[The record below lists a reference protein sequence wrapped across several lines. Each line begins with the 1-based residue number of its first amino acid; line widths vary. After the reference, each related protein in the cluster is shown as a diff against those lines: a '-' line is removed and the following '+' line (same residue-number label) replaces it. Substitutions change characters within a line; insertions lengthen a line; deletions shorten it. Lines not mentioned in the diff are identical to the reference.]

1 MRRMGALVGL
11 LGVAILAAA
20 CGGGGSTA
28 STATTSASS
37 STTSTT
43 SPASATDID
52 TTYPS
57 AALHSN
63 RRVIVLLPPGYQ
75 SRKRYPVVEFL
86 HGAPG
91 DPSQMI
97 GLGMRRVSNQSKV
110 PFIAVAPDGNGPVV
124 GESDFA
130 NTPQQPVGTA
140 TGPELRSWVDSHYA
154 TNGTW
159 YVTGFSS
166 GGFGAAYLP
175 TLSPGVYKAACPI
188 SGSFT
193 AQTPPFEG
201 DPAFLGQPASV
212 TNAASPILHV
222 LASGPPTLVV
232 VGSSDAPGLDQ
243 AHRYVAAMTAVG
255 QPNKLILDPGGHEA
269 QVWIAGIA
277 QCVGYFFPG
286 SGVGQ

>member
-1 MRRMGALVGL
+1 MRRTGILTGL
-11 LGVAILAAA
+11 LAAILAGA

-28 STATTSASS
+28 SPTTTSTASKA
-37 STTSTT
+37 TTSTT
-43 SPASATDID
+43 SPTPAKEID

-63 RRVIVLLPPGYQ
+63 RRVVVLLPPGYQ
-75 SRKRYPVVEFL
+75 STKRYPVVEFL

-97 GLGMRRVSNQSKV
+97 GLGMRTVSTQSKV

-124 GESDFA
+124 SESDFA
-130 NTPQQPVGTA
+130 NSTRQPMGTV
-140 TGPELRSWVDSHYA
+140 TGPELRSWVNSQYA

-175 TLSPGVYKAACPI
+175 TLSPGAYKAACPI

-201 DPAFLGQPASV
+201 DPAFAGQPASV

-222 LASGPPTLVV
+222 SRSGPPTLVV
-232 VGSSDAPGLDQ
+232 VGSTDAPGLDQ

-255 QPNKLILDPGGHEA
+255 QPNKLIIDPGGHEA